1 MFERLFSSLCVQ
13 IDLEGQGSISKQG
26 DQLGGLR
33 ILRCLTLALATWLSK
48 NRQGHL

>member
-26 DQLGGLR
+26 DQLGGH
-33 ILRCLTLALATWLSK
+33 WNNPDK
-48 NRQGHL
+48 K